1 MKRLILILTI
11 LCISIINLKSQSLQ
25 ELQEYAHRSYENQLF
40 KESFKLYERILH
52 FKDSIT
58 ADDFFRLGE
67 CKSQLNEHDAALYY
81 FGLAVNQSDTDSIKS
96 NYYLEICRI
105 LISSE
110 RYYKG
115 IQTLLIAQQISNKHQ
130 LVRIK
135 FLLASTYFL
144 VDDYLSSKF
153 YFNQIIKDTNQL
165 SSLFLCTSR
174 KYPNSK
180 KAFWLSTFLPGL
192 GQFYLG
198 DIPDGFNSLILNT
211 SLALLFLHTS
221 YESSFISSSLSIY
234 PWLHRYLTGGAENA
248 RQLAI
253 KKRKNNNRLI
263 LSKIINLYSE

>member
-25 ELQEYAHRSYENQLF
+25 ELQEYAHLSYNDQQF
-40 KESFKLYERILH
+40 KESFKLYERIIY

-58 ADDFFRLGE
+58 SDDFFKLGE
-67 CKSQLNEHDAALYY
+67 CKSQLDEYDAALYY
-81 FGLAVNQSDTDSIKS
+81 YNLAVNQSDTDSIKV
-96 NYYLEICRI
+96 NYYLKISRI
-105 LISSE
+105 LISNE
-110 RYYKG
+110 RYSKA
-115 IQTLLIAQQISNKHQ
+115 IQSLLIAQQISNKQQ

-153 YFNQIIKDTNQL
+153 YFNQIINDTNQL
-165 SSLFLCTSR
+165 SSLFSYTLR

-180 KAFWLSTFLPGL
+180 KAFWLSTFFPGL

-198 DIPDGFNSLILNT
+198 DIKDGFNSLLLNT
-211 SLALLFLHTS
+211 SLTLLFVHTS
-221 YESSFISSSLSIY
+221 YESSLISSSLSIY

-253 KKRKNNNRLI
+253 IKRKKNNKLI

>member
-25 ELQEYAHRSYENQLF
+25 DLQEYADRSYNDQQF
-40 KESFKLYERILH
+40 KESFKLYERILY
-52 FKDSIT
+52 FNDSIT
-58 ADDFFRLGE
+58 SDDFFRIGE
-67 CKSQLNEHDAALYY
+67 CKRQLNEYDAALYY
-81 FGLAVNQSDTDSIKS
+81 YNLAINQSGVDSIKA
-96 NYYLEICRI
+96 NYYIKICHI
-105 LISSE
+105 LISNE
-110 RYYKG
+110 RYSKA
-115 IQTLLIAQQISNKHQ
+115 IQSLLIAQQISNEQQ

-144 VDDYLSSKF
+144 VEDYLSSKF

-165 SSLFLCTSR
+165 SSLFSYTLR

-180 KAFWLSTFLPGL
+180 KAFWLSTFFPGL

-198 DIPDGFNSLILNT
+198 DIKDGVNSLLLNT
-211 SLALLFLHTS
+211 SLTLLFVHTS

-248 RQLAI
+248 RQHAI
-253 KKRKNNNRLI
+253 LKRKKNNRLI
-263 LSKIINLYSE
+263 LSKIINLYPE

>member
-25 ELQEYAHRSYENQLF
+25 ELQEYAHRSYNDQQF
-40 KESFKLYERILH
+40 KESFKLYERILY

-58 ADDFFRLGE
+58 SDDFFRLGE
-67 CKSQLNEHDAALYY
+67 CKSQLNEHNAALYY
-81 FGLAVNQSDTDSIKS
+81 YNLAVNQSDNDSIKA
-96 NYYLEICRI
+96 NYYLQICRI
-105 LISSE
+105 LISNE
-110 RYYKG
+110 RYSKA
-115 IQTLLIAQQISNKHQ
+115 IQSLLIAKQISNKQQ

-165 SSLFLCTSR
+165 SLLFSYTLK

-180 KAFWLSTFLPGL
+180 KAFWLSTFFPGL

-198 DIPDGFNSLILNT
+198 DIKDGVNSLLLNT
-211 SLALLFLHTS
+211 SFALLFVHTA

-253 KKRKNNNRLI
+253 VKRKKKNQLI
-263 LSKIINLYSE
+263 LSEIINLYH